1 MKFFRRNKSI
11 NDASSASVSKP
22 RTRTSGLRSYLSKKD
37 QKPQPNVGSIPSAT
51 KDSPAQGT
59 PHKSNSQSATIP
71 SHHLPNVHE
80 EENIKSLW
88 DCAYDAVKKENPE
101 LVTKYEK
108 LLSTELLEKDSEPDE
123 DPLKQA
129 KKTLDQTDNIIDS
142 KLLNRRAQLKAIITC
157 GQQRMDARKTG
168 LQDTIAHGV
177 EFLLWGKDLI
187 GEAVKASPEAS
198 VAWAGVCIVL
208 PLLTNA
214 STADKANR
222 DGFAYV
228 TTRMNYYVALEPLL
242 LQVSHDSASVTV
254 NQNLVLEIKKHIIE
268 LYQHILDFQFRS
280 VLRFYRSHYKNFG
293 RDSIQHE
300 NWSEMKTAITDLDKN
315 VRKDLGQMNAL
326 VSTQELENLS
336 AKADQSLSNMQHL
349 LSIAKEQLGV
359 IKEHLNISSKQLQV
373 QEEIVK
379 KMLTKDEEKCHQ
391 IFRLTKDNKDESY
404 EWYKNRV
411 EDRVEGT
418 CQWFLNHEHFK
429 TWLKQDSGPL
439 LVTADPGCGKSVLAK
454 YLIDDGLPKLPSATT
469 ICYFFFKDQDQDTVK
484 QALCALLHQL
494 FSHKPSLIRHAMPE
508 FRDNG
513 PSLAGIT
520 ELLWKILE
528 KAGADPEAGPVIF
541 VLDALDEC
549 EGKQFDV
556 LVSML
561 NRHIQKDKKEIGKMK
576 FLLTC
581 RPYDSLTSQFHGP
594 VNIFRIPGE
603 EDSESI
609 GKEVS
614 SVIIHRVNQLGEEK
628 KLEPHIKAHLQEELL
643 KITHRTYLWVYLVFD
658 HLESITFKKTNKGVD
673 VAIKALPKS
682 VNQAY
687 EKILSKSENYL
698 MVRKA
703 LCIVLAAH
711 RPLTLAEMN
720 IALNIDTVSRPIEYP
735 DLETDENFKGTIRNW
750 CGLFISIHHNK
761 VYFLHQTAREFL
773 LTKLSSLVKIE
784 TEGSSWQDS
793 ISIQES
799 HSVLATSCI
808 RYLELFNHETVV
820 SPDEDESTCLHMDRD
835 IFLDYSAENWAH
847 HFREARTSSD
857 EKLVHSVLQICGPD
871 SKSCLTWGK
880 IYWSSRYYDYT
891 ECHTTIIIASYF
903 GLDEIVKLLLERDA
917 DIESKDSEYG
927 QTPLSWAAKNGYDAV
942 VKLLLEKGAD
952 IDSKDSYARTPLLW
966 AADNGRDAVVK
977 LLLEKGAD
985 IESKDSEYG
994 QTPLS
999 WAAENG
1005 RDAVV
1010 KLLLEKGAD
1019 IESKDSKYGRTP
1031 LSWAAKNGYD
1041 TVVKLL
1047 LERGADIES
1056 KDSEYGQ
1063 TPLSWAA
1070 KMGHD
1075 AVVKLLLEK
1084 GADTESKD
1092 RYARTPLSLAAEN
1105 GRDAVV
1111 KLLLEKGADIESKD
1125 SKYGQTP
1132 LSWAAKNGYDAVVK
1146 LLLEKGADTESKD
1159 NRHLTPLLW
1168 AVRDGYDAVVKLL
1181 LEKGA
1186 DIESKDRYGQTPLSW
1201 AAKMG
1206 HDTVVKLL
1214 LEEGADTESKDSEY
1228 GRTPLSWA
1236 AEYRHDAVVKLLEQ
1250 VQVLLL

>member
-1 MKFFRRNKSI
+1 MKFFRRNKPI

-37 QKPQPNVGSIPSAT
+37 QKSQPNVGSIPSAT

-71 SHHLPNVHE
+71 SHHLPSVHE
-80 EENIKSLW
+80 EENINSLW

-129 KKTLDQTDNIIDS
+129 KKTLDETDNIIDS

-177 EFLLWGKDLI
+177 EFVLWGKDLI

-198 VAWAGVCIVL
+198 VAWAGVCIIL

-254 NQNLVLEIKKHIIE
+254 NQNLVLEIKKHIVE

-300 NWSEMKTAITDLDKN
+300 NWSDMKTAITDLDKN

-418 CQWFLNHEHFK
+418 CQWFLNHEYFK

-454 YLIDDGLPKLPSATT
+454 YLIDDGLPELSSATT

-528 KAGADPEAGPVIF
+528 KAGADPETGPVIF

-549 EGKQFDV
+549 EGKEFDV
-556 LVSML
+556 LASML

-628 KLEPHIKAHLQEELL
+628 KLEPRIKDHLQEELL

-735 DLETDENFKGTIRNW
+735 DLETDENFKRTLRNW

-773 LTKLSSLVKIE
+773 LSELSSLAKIQ
-784 TEGSSWQDS
+784 TEGSSWQGS
-793 ISIQES
+793 ISIQDS

-871 SKSCLTWGK
+871 SKSCLIWGK

-903 GLDEIVKLLLERDA
+903 GLNEI
-917 DIESKDSEYG
+917 
-927 QTPLSWAAKNGYDAV
+927 
-942 VKLLLEKGAD
+942 
-952 IDSKDSYARTPLLW
+952 
-966 AADNGRDAVVK
+966 
-977 LLLEKGAD
+977 
-985 IESKDSEYG
+985 
-994 QTPLS
+994 
-999 WAAENG
+999 
-1005 RDAVV
+1005 
-1010 KLLLEKGAD
+1010 
-1019 IESKDSKYGRTP
+1019 
-1031 LSWAAKNGYD
+1031 
-1041 TVVKLL
+1041 VKLL

-1056 KDSEYGQ
+1056 KDSKYGQ

-1070 KMGHD
+1070 
-1075 AVVKLLLEK
+1075 EK
-1084 GADTESKD
+1084 GRDT
-1092 RYARTPLSLAAEN
+1092 
-1105 GRDAVV
+1105 VV

-1146 LLLEKGADTESKD
+1146 LLLEKGAD
-1159 NRHLTPLLW
+1159 
-1168 AVRDGYDAVVKLL
+1168 
-1181 LEKGA
+1181 
-1186 DIESKDRYGQTPLSW
+1186 IESKDRYGQTPLSW
-1201 AAKMG
+1201 AARNG
-1206 HDTVVKLL
+1206 RDTVVKLL

-1228 GRTPLSWA
+1228 GQTPLSWAAEKGHDTVVKLLLEKGADTESKDSNYGQTPLSWTAKMGHDAVVKLLLERGADIESKDSEYGRIPLIWAAENGRNAVVKLLLEKGADIESKDSKYGRTPLSWA
-1236 AEYRHDAVVKLLEQ
+1236 AEYGHDAVVKLLLEKGADTESKDSEYGRTPLLWAAEYRHDTVVKLLEQ

>member
-1 MKFFRRNKSI
+1 MHFFKRNKPANDAGSAYASKPEELKSVFRR
-11 NDASSASVSKP
+11 
-22 RTRTSGLRSYLSKKD
+22 YLSKKD
-37 QKPQPNVGSIPSAT
+37 KKAQPNAGSIPSAA
-51 KDSPAQGT
+51 KESPVQGK
-59 PHKSNSQSATIP
+59 PLKANSQAATIP
-71 SHHLPNVHE
+71 SDHLPSIHKE
-80 EENIKSLW
+80 DNIKSLW

-101 LVTKYEK
+101 LVMKYEK
-108 LLSTELLEKDSEPDE
+108 LLSTELLEKDSEPDK
-123 DPLKQA
+123 DPLKQG
-129 KKTLDQTDNIIDS
+129 KKTLDQTDNIIDP
-142 KLLNRRAQLKAIITC
+142 KLLNRRAQLKDIITC
-157 GQQRMDARKTG
+157 GQKRMDARRTG
-168 LQDTIAHGV
+168 LQDKIAQGAKFV
-177 EFLLWGKDLI
+177 LWGKDLI

-198 VAWAGVCIVL
+198 VAWAGVCIIL

-214 STADKANR
+214 STANAANR
-222 DGFAYV
+222 DGFTFV

-242 LQVSHDSASVTV
+242 LQISHNSTSATV

-293 RDSIQHE
+293 RDSIQYE
-300 NWSEMKTAITDLDKN
+300 NWSEMKTTINNLDEN

-336 AKADQSLSNMQHL
+336 VKAYQSLLNMQQL
-349 LSIAKEQLGV
+349 LSIAEEQLGV
-359 IKEHLNISSKQLQV
+359 IKEHRNISSKQLQV

-379 KMLTKDEEKCHQ
+379 NMSTKDEEKCHQ

-404 EWYKNRV
+404 EWYKHRV

-454 YLIDDGLPKLPSATT
+454 YLIDDGLPKLSSATT

-528 KAGADPEAGPVIF
+528 KAGADPETGPVIF

-549 EGKQFDV
+549 EGKQFNV

-561 NRHIQKDKKEIGKMK
+561 NHHIQKDKKEIGKMK

-594 VNIFRIPGE
+594 VKIFRIPGE

-628 KLEPHIKAHLQEELL
+628 NLERHIKDHLQEELL

-658 HLESITFKKTNKGVD
+658 YLKSHIFKKTATGVD
-673 VAIKALPKS
+673 SAIKDLPAS
-682 VNQAY
+682 VNEAY
-687 EKILSKSENYL
+687 EKILSKSQNNQ

-720 IALNIDTVSRPIEYP
+720 IALNIDTESRPREYL
-735 DLETDENFKGTIRNW
+735 DLEPVEEFKTTLRNW
-750 CGLFISIHHNK
+750 CGLFISIHQSK

-773 LTKLSSLVKIE
+773 LSELSSPVTTQTKGL
-784 TEGSSWQDS
+784 SWQGS
-793 ISIQES
+793 ISIQGS

-808 RYLELFNHETVV
+808 RYLEFFNYETVV
-820 SPDEDESTCLHMDRD
+820 LPAKDENNYPHKNSDV
-835 IFLDYSAENWAH
+835 FLDYSAKNWAD
-847 HFREARTSSD
+847 HFREARTRRD
-857 EKLVHSVLQICGPD
+857 EEIVHSVLQICGPD
-871 SKSCLTWGK
+871 SKSCLVWVN
-880 IYWSSRYYDYT
+880 IYWSNEYS
-891 ECHTTIIIASYF
+891 EHIQCFPAIIIASHF
-903 GLDEIVKLLLERDA
+903 GLEEIVKMLLEKGA
-917 DIESKDSEYG
+917 DIESKDSNYN
-927 QTPLSWAAKNGYDAV
+927 QTPLSWAAKNGHDEV
-942 VKLLLEKGAD
+942 VKLLLEK
-952 IDSKDSYARTPLLW
+952 
-966 AADNGRDAVVK
+966 VVK

-985 IESKDSEYG
+985 IESKDSEYNQTPLSWATRNRHNIIMKLLLEKG
-994 QTPLS
+994 ADIESKDSKYNQTPLS
-999 WAAENG
+999 WAARNG
-1005 RDAVV
+1005 QDKVV

-1019 IESKDSKYGRTP
+1019 IESKDSKYNQTP
-1031 LSWAAKNGYD
+1031 LSWAAKNGHD
-1041 TVVKLL
+1041 TIVKLI
-1047 LERGADIES
+1047 LEKGADIES
-1056 KDSEYGQ
+1056 KDSNGQ
-1063 TPLSWAA
+1063 TPLLWAA
-1070 KMGHD
+1070 K
-1075 AVVKLLLEK
+1075 
-1084 GADTESKD
+1084 
-1092 RYARTPLSLAAEN
+1092 N
-1105 GRDAVV
+1105 GQDKVV

-1125 SKYGQTP
+1125 S
-1132 LSWAAKNGYDAVVK
+1132 NG
-1146 LLLEKGADTESKD
+1146 
-1159 NRHLTPLLW
+1159 RTPLLW
-1168 AVRDGYDAVVKLL
+1168 AT
-1181 LEKGA
+1181 EN
-1186 DIESKDRYGQTPLSW
+1186 E
-1201 AAKMG
+1201 
-1206 HDTVVKLL
+1206 HDTI
-1214 LEEGADTESKDSEY
+1214 
-1228 GRTPLSWA
+1228 
-1236 AEYRHDAVVKLLEQ
+1236 VKLLEQ
-1250 VQVLLL
+1250 VQTIKRVDQNERFCTFMQGLFNIAEYCFMYYPQVLVLSPLDRAPNQFKD

>member
-1 MKFFRRNKSI
+1 MKFFRRNKPI
-11 NDASSASVSKP
+11 NDAGSASVSKP
-22 RTRTSGLRSYLSKKD
+22 RTLKSGLRSYLSKKD

-71 SHHLPNVHE
+71 SHHLPSVHE

-129 KKTLDQTDNIIDS
+129 KKTLDETDNIIDS

-177 EFLLWGKDLI
+177 EFVLWGKDLI

-198 VAWAGVCIVL
+198 VAWAGVCIIL

-300 NWSEMKTAITDLDKN
+300 NWSDMKTAIIGLDKN
-315 VRKDLGQMNAL
+315 VCKDLGQMNAL
-326 VSTQELENLS
+326 ASTQELENLS
-336 AKADQSLSNMQHL
+336 MKAHESLLSMQQL
-349 LSIAKEQLGV
+349 LSIAEEQLV
-359 IKEHLNISSKQLQV
+359 VTKENRDILLKQLQT
-373 QEEIVK
+373 QENFAK
-379 KMLTKDEEKCHQ
+379 KKSTQEEEKCHQ
-391 IFRLTKDNKDESY
+391 VFRLTKDNKDESY

-429 TWLKQDSGPL
+429 AWLKQDSGPL

-454 YLIDDGLPKLPSATT
+454 YLIDDGLPKLSSATT

-735 DLETDENFKGTIRNW
+735 DLETDETFKRTLRNW

-773 LTKLSSLVKIE
+773 LSELSSLAKIQ
-784 TEGSSWQDS
+784 TEGSSWQGS
-793 ISIQES
+793 ISTQES

-820 SPDEDESTCLHMDRD
+820 SLDEDESTSLHMDRD

-857 EKLVHSVLQICGPD
+857 EKIVNSVFQICGPD
-871 SKSCLTWGK
+871 SKSCLIWSK

-903 GLDEIVKLLLERDA
+903 GLNEIVKLLLERGA
-917 DIESKDSEYG
+917 DIESKDSKYG
-927 QTPLSWAAKNGYDAV
+927 Q
-942 VKLLLEKGAD
+942 
-952 IDSKDSYARTPLLW
+952 TPLLW
-966 AADNGRDAVVK
+966 AAENGHDTVVK

-985 IESKDSEYG
+985 IESKDRNG
-994 QTPLS
+994 QTPLLLAAINGHDAVVKLLLEKDADIES
-999 WAAENG
+999 KDSRYGRTPLLWAAKNG
-1005 RDAVV
+1005 HDTVV

-1019 IESKDSKYGRTP
+1019 IESKDR
-1031 LSWAAKNGYD
+1031 N
-1041 TVVKLL
+1041 
-1047 LERGADIES
+1047 
-1056 KDSEYGQ
+1056 GQ
-1063 TPLSWAA
+1063 TPLLLAA
-1070 KMGHD
+1070 INGHD

-1084 GADTESKD
+1084 D
-1092 RYARTPLSLAAEN
+1092 
-1105 GRDAVV
+1105 
-1111 KLLLEKGADIESKD
+1111 ADIESKD
-1125 SKYGQTP
+1125 SRYGRTP
-1132 LSWAAKNGYDAVVK
+1132 LSWAAGNG
-1146 LLLEKGADTESKD
+1146 
-1159 NRHLTPLLW
+1159 H
-1168 AVRDGYDAVVKLL
+1168 DAVVKLL

-1186 DIESKDRYGQTPLSW
+1186 DIESKDRNGQTPLLLAAINGHDAVVKLLLEKDADIESKDSRYGRTPLLW
-1201 AAKMG
+1201 AAKNG

-1214 LEEGADTESKDSEY
+1214 LEKGADIESKDRNGQTPLLLAAINGHDAVVKLLLEKDADIESKDSRY

-1236 AEYRHDAVVKLLEQ
+1236 AGNGHDTVVKLLEQ